1 MLFEEFIEEEMQIEL
16 TSGEKKELYHYVR
29 SGMTQKE
36 MAEYLGLT
44 NGSLGKRLY
53 KFRREKYKFWQSR
66 AEAQSDYIL
75 FLESKLKTIEELEA
89 ENKRLRELLQEAVT
103 GHKSSWEWEDERMKW
118 VEVQIDKETLMEIE
132 QALEG
137 GGSDGSA

>member
-16 TSGEKKELYHYVR
+16 TSGEKKALDLYVR

-44 NGSLGKRLY
+44 DGSFGGRLY
-53 KFRREKYKFWQSR
+53 KVREKYKFWQSR

-75 FLESKLKTIEELEA
+75 FLESKLE
-89 ENKRLRELLQEAVT
+89 RSRE
-103 GHKSSWEWEDERMKW
+103 
-118 VEVQIDKETLMEIE
+118 
-132 QALEG
+132 
-137 GGSDGSA
+137 

>member
-16 TSGEKKELYHYVR
+16 TSEEKKALDLYVR

-44 NGSLGKRLY
+44 NGSFGKRLY

-75 FLESKLKTIEELEA
+75 FLESKLE
-89 ENKRLRELLQEAVT
+89 RRRE
-103 GHKSSWEWEDERMKW
+103 
-118 VEVQIDKETLMEIE
+118 
-132 QALEG
+132 
-137 GGSDGSA
+137 